1 MALTALLTLSL
12 YAAIGFSAPLNDE
25 TSRPT
30 VTIDSGAIV
39 GTAVVEPSSEVTVVK
54 YLGVPFGARPERFST
69 PKKPDPWKTPYDAS
83 NYKPA
88 CIQKFDYPEKDRRQ
102 TMEWFNNPPS
112 IAGESEDCLNLNV
125 YAPACT
131 GKELKPVLFWLYGG
145 AFNFGTGSLPLYDG
159 TSFAA
164 NQDIIVVT
172 SNYRTNVFGFPG
184 SPDIEKSD
192 QNLG

>member
-1 MALTALLTLSL
+1 MALSALLTVSL
-12 YAAIGFSAPLNDE
+12 YATIGSSTPFNDVI
-25 TSRPT
+25 SRPT
-30 VTIDSGAIV
+30 ATIDSGALV
-39 GTAVVEPSSEVTVVK
+39 GTAVVEPSSKATVVK
-54 YLGVPFGARPERFST
+54 YLGVPFGAPPKRFSS

-88 CIQKFDYPEKDRRQ
+88 CIQKFDYPEENRKQ
-102 TMEWFNNPPS
+102 IMEWFNNPPS

-125 YAPACT
+125 YAPAST
-131 GKELKPVLFWLYGG
+131 ENDLKPVLFWLYGG

-164 NQDIIVVT
+164 NQDIVVVT

-184 SPDIEKSD
+184 SPDIKKSE